1 MITKQLL
8 DNLYNDF
15 DVNAFKSIDP
25 CGVVYQLLDH
35 TTLQADIEIGALL
48 TAMISWGSRKV
59 IVPTALHMLR
69 DEMRWH
75 PHRFIME
82 GEFEE
87 SYSNAK
93 NQCVYRT
100 LNVPT
105 FKAICRNLQANL
117 KGYSTMEERLQG
129 LTAQEAISEIC
140 TWLAP
145 AKVGTMNQSACKRV
159 CMFMRWMV
167 RQSAPD
173 FGLWQ
178 SRSQADLYAVMD
190 THVCSLTKD
199 LMTNKRPTWKACE
212 ELTELFKRWN
222 ASDPLKYDVAL
233 MVLADH
239 PDNEQSQN

>member
-1 MITKQLL
+1 
-8 DNLYNDF
+8 
-15 DVNAFKSIDP
+15 
-25 CGVVYQLLDH
+25 
-35 TTLQADIEIGALL
+35 
-48 TAMISWGSRKV
+48 
-59 IVPTALHMLR
+59 
-69 DEMRWH
+69 
-75 PHRFIME
+75 
-82 GEFEE
+82 
-87 SYSNAK
+87 
-93 NQCVYRT
+93 
-100 LNVPT
+100 
-105 FKAICRNLQANL
+105 
-117 KGYSTMEERLQG
+117 
-129 LTAQEAISEIC
+129 
-140 TWLAP
+140 
-145 AKVGTMNQSACKRV
+145 
-159 CMFMRWMV
+159 MRWMV